1 MKFFFFFSFALGSVF
16 VTAQNK
22 GCGFLLAQDYLF
34 QHDPTARARVQ
45 KLLEAALESPDLSA
59 RPSQAATYVIPVVFH
74 VLHTNG
80 SENIS
85 DAQIK
90 DEIDILNQDFRKQNA
105 DTIDIV
111 APFQG
116 LAADCDIEFR
126 LATRDPDGNCT
137 NGITRHY
144 DQNTNW
150 TVNFAN
156 YIYTWDPT
164 KYLNIY
170 VVKSMPSGMA
180 AYTYLP
186 GSVAA
191 AADAIVSE
199 HGNIGSIGTGNPWSS
214 RVVTHE
220 TGHWFNLQHV
230 WGSTNNAGVTCGDD
244 GVADTP
250 VTKGYTWCSLNNT
263 DQCTQGV
270 PENIQNYMDYA
281 NCQKMFT
288 YGQRTRMHNALNS
301 QVGGR
306 NNLWTPSNLMAT
318 GVVNPLSNCAPKAQF
333 IVNTT
338 LTCNGNALSFTDQSY
353 NAPITSWQWSSP
365 QASNIST
372 QQNGLL
378 NFNNPGLASVKL
390 KVSNAFGS
398 DSVIKSAV
406 VVLSPTVVG
415 GANFTQSFDNGIF
428 PDESWIATVPAS
440 GSGFTQNNAAS
451 YNGFKCAWVDNFG
464 NSPKGPVSFFT
475 PPFNMQGISAA
486 QMSFY
491 YAYAPRSN
499 SGSETLKVYASSDC
513 GASWSNVFTRSGSNL
528 NTTGTVWDSPFVNP
542 QFLEWQ
548 QVQVNINNLVGLANV
563 YFRFEFTPASG
574 ATGNNFFLDDINLS
588 RTYAVGI
595 YENPGVLEQLSVS
608 PNPFSQSLLIS
619 GEGITKDL
627 GVRLFDISGREL
639 KADKRVGEQH
649 VALDVKG
656 ELASG
661 IYFVHLELAGREKVV
676 KVIRE

>member
-1 MKFFFFFSFALGSVF
+1 MKFFLFFSFALGSVF
-16 VTAQNK
+16 GMAQNK

-34 QHDPTARARVQ
+34 QNDPTARARVQ
-45 KLLEAALESPDLSA
+45 QLLEAALQDPGLSA

-85 DAQIK
+85 DAQIQ
-90 DEIDILNQDFRKQNA
+90 DQINLLNRDFRKQNG
-105 DTIDIV
+105 DTLDIV

-164 KYLNIY
+164 RYLNIY
-170 VVKSMPSGMA
+170 VVKSMPSGSA

-186 GSVAA
+186 GSVGT

-199 HGNIGSIGTGNPWSS
+199 HSYVGSIGTSSPWSS
-214 RVVTHE
+214 RVITHE

-263 DQCTQGV
+263 AQCTQGV

-281 NCQKMFT
+281 YCQRMFT

-333 IVNTT
+333 VINTT
-338 LTCNGNALSFTDQSY
+338 LTCSGNALSFTDQSY

-378 NFNNPGLASVKL
+378 NFNSPGLASVKL

-398 DSVIKSAV
+398 DSAIKSMV
-406 VVLSPTVVG
+406 VVLSPTAVG

-440 GSGFTQNNAAS
+440 GSGFAQNNAAS

-464 NSPKGPVSFFT
+464 NSPKAPVSFFT

-513 GASWSNVFTRSGSNL
+513 GASWSTVFTRSGSNL

-548 QVQVNINNLVGLANV
+548 QVQVNINNLVGLPNV

-574 ATGNNFFLDDINLS
+574 ASGNNFFLDDINLS

-608 PNPFSQSLLIS
+608 PNPFSQALLIT

-639 KADKRVGEQH
+639 KVDKRVGEHH